1 MLQSADPTEREKGF
15 HVHLEDADIAA
26 LMQTL
31 LTSDRRIQQLQLS
44 VGSVWIKRQGT
55 EKAPR
60 WVKLQS
66 FLASLLPYKFL
77 KPSPILKPNEM
88 MAREK
93 RRMIEFAQAGFAVPE
108 IIYASETA
116 IVLSDVGPTV
126 QRTLK
131 MFKGQESDAH
141 DPLLVDAAAAIGNL
155 HAAGLC
161 HGRPHVRDFF
171 IRDGQIGFM
180 DFEEEPQSV
189 MPLATA
195 QARDIWLLFLP
206 LTTLAMDAEKTLP
219 AAYNAWASRAPA
231 AAIAELRRLVHVLG
245 RFLPLARLIGRVQ
258 MGSDLRRFILATDF
272 LTNAVK
278 TEAAG
283 KKPGEAGKDD

>member
-1 MLQSADPTEREKGF
+1 MLEAAAPDEKARGF

-26 LMQTL
+26 LMQVL
-31 LTSDRRIQQLQLS
+31 LTSDRRIQQLNLS

-55 EKAPR
+55 EQAPW

-66 FLASLLPYKFL
+66 LLGSALPYKFL
-77 KPSPILKPNEM
+77 KPSPILTPAAM

-93 RRMIEFAQAGFAVPE
+93 RRMIEFGEKGFPVPD

-116 IVLSDVGPTV
+116 IVLGDVGPTV
-126 QRTLK
+126 QRILK
-131 MFKGQESDAH
+131 SKIRAGDVDHDA
-141 DPLLVDAAAAIGNL
+141 LLVDCAAAIGDL

-171 IRDGQIGFM
+171 LRDGRIGFM
-180 DFEEEPQSV
+180 DFEEEPQAV
-189 MPLATA
+189 MPIETA

-206 LTTLAMDAEKTLP
+206 LTNLAQHGRQTLD
-219 AAYNAWASRAPA
+219 AAYRAWASRAPK
-231 AAIAELRRLVHVLG
+231 AAIAELHRLVRVLG

-258 MGSDLRRFILATDF
+258 MGSDLQRFIEATDY
-272 LTNAVK
+272 LKNAVE

-283 KKPGEAGKDD
+283 